1 MATLT
6 RPERVGIERIAAY
19 PCTLALDMR
28 ELAEARDHDP
38 RHPIDELWV
47 NARSVNPPWE
57 DPVTMAVNA
66 ALRVVTPQD
75 REDIELIIVG
85 TESSPDYGK
94 PMSTYV
100 HRWCQ
105 IQPNCR
111 NFEAKHACYGG
122 TSGLMMAAHWVASGA
137 SPGKKALVVTS
148 DQSRTHLGQPWE
160 YVLGAAATAM
170 IVSAEPDVLEIELDK
185 TGYWTSEIFDTY
197 RPTSQKE
204 VGHADISLYGYL
216 EALEGAYDHFLRKVG
231 PIDYDSFFKKHVY
244 HVPFGGMTFRAHRAL
259 LRRWTAHMGSADLGV
274 KAAREHFERKS
285 KPALKYNAQFGGT
298 YTSATFIALMGLID
312 SFDDLDP
319 GDRVSM
325 FSYGSGSC
333 AEFYSGKIGPHARE
347 RVAAAALQA
356 GLDARQRLTVADYE
370 AVERARSEQI
380 DRSDFSVDH
389 TGAEIGLAGL
399 YDRVYAG
406 TGRLVLDGVSEY
418 QRNYRIS

>member
-1 MATLT
+1 MTMT

-28 ELAEARDHDP
+28 ALAEARDHDP

-47 NARSVNPPWE
+47 TGRSLNPPWE

-75 REDIELIIVG
+75 REDIELVIVG

-100 HRWCQ
+100 QRWCQ

-170 IVSAEPDVLEIELDK
+170 LVSAEPDVLEIELDK

-197 RPTSQKE
+197 RPTSMKE
-204 VGHADISLYGYL
+204 VGHADTSLYGYL
-216 EALEGAYDHFLRKVG
+216 EALEGCYDHFLKKVG
-231 PIDYDSFFKKHVY
+231 PIDYDTFFKKHVY

-259 LRRWTAHMGSADLGV
+259 LRRWREDMGV

-285 KPALKYNAQFGGT
+285 KPALKYNSQFGGT

-312 SFDDLDP
+312 SFDDLNP

-333 AEFYSGKIGPHARE
+333 AEFYSAKIGPHARE

-356 GLDARQRLTVADYE
+356 GLDARQKLDVPTYE
-370 AVERARSEQI
+370 AVERERSALVDQ
-380 DRSDFSVDH
+380 SDYTVDL
-389 TGAEIGLAGL
+389 TGASCGLEGL
-399 YDRVYAG
+399 YERVYAG
-406 TGRLVLDGVSEY
+406 KGRLVLDGVSGF
-418 QRNYRIS
+418 QRNYRLS

>member
-1 MATLT
+1 MLT
-6 RPERVGIERIAAY
+6 FRPERVGIERIAAY

-38 RHPIDELWV
+38 NHPIEELWV
-47 NARSVNPPWE
+47 TARSLNPAWE

-66 ALRVVTPQD
+66 ALQVVTPED
-75 REDIELIIVG
+75 RADIELVIVG
-85 TESSPDYGK
+85 TESAPDFGK
-94 PMSTYV
+94 PISTYV
-100 HRWCQ
+100 QRWCQ

-137 SPGKKALVVTS
+137 APGKKALVVTT

-160 YVLGAAATAM
+160 YVLGAAAVAM
-170 IVSAEPDVLEIELDK
+170 IVSAEPDIVELELDK

-197 RPTSQKE
+197 RPTSTRE
-204 VGHADISLYGYL
+204 VGHADTSLYGYL

-231 PIDYDSFFKKHVY
+231 PIDYDEFFKKHIY

-259 LRRWTAHMGSADLGV
+259 LRRWRDDVGV

-285 KPALKYNAQFGGT
+285 KPALVYNRQFGGT
-298 YTSATFIALMGLID
+298 YTSATFLALMGLID
-312 SFDDLDP
+312 SFAALAE

-333 AEFYSGKIGPHARE
+333 AEFYSTRVGPHARE

-356 GLDARQRLTVADYE
+356 GLDARLRLSVAEYE
-370 AVERARSEQI
+370 AVERERTGFI
-380 DRSDFSVDH
+380 DRSDYRVDQ
-389 TGAEIGLAGL
+389 TGLHGL
-399 YDRVYAG
+399 YQRVYAG
-406 TGRLVLDGVSEY
+406 KGRLVLDGVRDY
-418 QRNYRIS
+418 QREYRLS

>member
-1 MATLT
+1 MKA
-6 RPERVGIERIAAY
+6 PERVGIERIAAY
-19 PCTLALDMR
+19 PCTLSLDMR
-28 ELAEARDHDP
+28 ALAEARDHDP

-47 NARSVNPPWE
+47 TSRSVNPPWE

-66 ALRVVTPQD
+66 ALQVVTPAD
-75 REDIELIIVG
+75 REAIELVIVG
-85 TESSPDYGK
+85 TESSPDHGK
-94 PMSTYV
+94 PISTYV
-100 HRWCQ
+100 QRWCQ

-170 IVSAEPDVLEIELDK
+170 IVSAEPDVLELELDK

-197 RPTSQKE
+197 RPTARKE
-204 VGHADISLYGYL
+204 VGHADTSLYGYL
-216 EALEGAYDHFLRKVG
+216 EALEACYDHFLRKVG
-231 PIDYDSFFKKHVY
+231 PIDYDAYFKKHVY

-259 LRRWTAHMGSADLGV
+259 LRRWREDMGV

-285 KPALKYNAQFGGT
+285 KPALKYNAQVGGS
-298 YTSATFIALMGLID
+298 YTSATFLALMGLID
-312 SFDDLDP
+312 SFEDLDP
-319 GDRVSM
+319 GDRISM

-333 AEFYSGKIGPHARE
+333 AEFYAARIGAHARA
-347 RVAAAALQA
+347 RVAAARLQA
-356 GLDARQRLTVADYE
+356 GLDARQPLTVPEYE
-370 AVERARSEQI
+370 AVEELRSGQI
-380 DRSDFSVDH
+380 DQSDFQVDKS
-389 TGAEIGLAGL
+389 GLRGL

-406 TGRLVLDGVSEY
+406 QGRLVLDGVEGY
-418 QRNYRIS
+418 QRSYRLS

>member
-1 MATLT
+1 MTMS
-6 RPERVGIERIAAY
+6 RPERVGIERMSAY

-38 RHPIDELWV
+38 RHPLEELWV
-47 NARSVNPPWE
+47 TGRSLNPAWE

-66 ALRVVTPQD
+66 ALQVVSPQD
-75 REDIELIIVG
+75 REDIELVIVG

-100 HRWCQ
+100 QRWCQ

-122 TSGLMMAAHWVASGA
+122 TSALMMAAHWVASGA
-137 SPGKKALVVTS
+137 APGKKALVVTS

-160 YVLGAAATAM
+160 YVLGAAAVAM
-170 IVSAEPDVLEIELDK
+170 IVSDQPDIVEIELDK

-197 RPTSQKE
+197 RPTSRKE
-204 VGHADISLYGYL
+204 VGHADTSLYGYL
-216 EALEGAYDHFLRKVG
+216 DALEGAYDHFLKRVG
-231 PIDYDSFFKKHVY
+231 PIDYDAYFKKHIY

-259 LRRWTAHMGSADLGV
+259 LRRWQELMGGEVMGA
-274 KAAREHFERKS
+274 KASREHFERKS
-285 KPALKYNAQFGGT
+285 KPALRYNAQFGGS
-298 YTSATFIALMGLID
+298 YTSATFLALMGLID
-312 SFDDLDP
+312 SFDDLEA

-333 AEFYSGKIGPHARE
+333 AEFYSTRIGAHARE

-356 GLDARQRLTVADYE
+356 GLDARQRVSVAEYE
-370 AVERARSEQI
+370 AVEQLRSSVI
-380 DRSDFSVDH
+380 DESDYEVAH
-389 TGAEIGLAGL
+389 TGHNGL
-399 YDRVYAG
+399 YERVYAG
-406 TGRLVLDGVSEY
+406 KGRLVLDGVHGF
-418 QRNYRIS
+418 QRAYRLS